1 MSAGR
6 SFNAMAV
13 PPAATM
19 ARFDA
24 DLSMIALEAIGTQQN
39 LFEPK
44 PGLSRTS
51 LFAHTEPARDIPAVF
66 IAQAIPPPREH
77 ACENRRDHLKPGS
90 ERSRLHILPLA
101 GTAEAGGSRIAVIQ
115 CRFYDLAGWKA
126 TPISD
131 AGKKR
136 FRWGRSSSICCMKRL
151 G

>member
-6 SFNAMAV
+6 SLSAMAV

-39 LFEPK
+39 RFEPK
-44 PGLSRTS
+44 PGLGRTS
-51 LFAHTEPARDIPAVF
+51 LFARTEPAREIPAVF

-90 ERSRLHILPLA
+90 ALHILPWREAA
-101 GTAEAGGSRIAVIQ
+101 GRAVPGLQ
-115 CRFYDLAGWKA
+115 
-126 TPISD
+126 
-131 AGKKR
+131 
-136 FRWGRSSSICCMKRL
+136 
-151 G
+151 

>member
-1 MSAGR
+1 MSASR
-6 SFNAMAV
+6 RLSAMAV

-66 IAQAIPPPREH
+66 IAPAIPPPREH
-77 ACENRRDHLKPGS
+77 ACENRRDHLDLEAPSYLTPGGNC
-90 ERSRLHILPLA
+90 R
-101 GTAEAGGSRIAVIQ
+101 GG
-115 CRFYDLAGWKA
+115 RFQDC
-126 TPISD
+126 SD
-131 AGKKR
+131 PM
-136 FRWGRSSSICCMKRL
+136 SL
-151 G
+151 L